1 MASGFTS
8 TTVDNLL
15 LDAGVLYYDFDEET
29 GVGTPLGAT
38 KGGSELV
45 IEIEL
50 RQPEIDGVKGRFKG
64 GQFVVAENAQITV
77 NLAEVTAKNLS
88 LALPT
93 SSLVTTGLESDVIT
107 SKGKIELT
115 DYLDNVTY
123 VGTTSS
129 GKEVI
134 VQLFNVISLEGLS
147 MTTED
152 NNEAVLPIV
161 FGAHK
166 TDGTT
171 SPYKI
176 IYAK

>member
-15 LDAGVLYYDFDEET
+15 LDAGYLFYNFDEVT
-29 GVGTPLGAT
+29 GEGTALGAT
-38 KGGSELV
+38 KGGSELA

-50 RQPEIDGVKGRFKG
+50 RQPEIDGTKGRFKG
-64 GQFVVAENAQITV
+64 GQLVVSENAQLTV

-93 SSLVTTGLESDVIT
+93 SSLDTTGIDKDVIT

-115 DYLDNVTY
+115 DYLDNVAF
-123 VGTTSS
+123 VGKKAN
-129 GKEVI
+129 GDEVVI
-134 VQLFNVISLEGLS
+134 MLFNVISLEGLA
-147 MTTED
+147 MTFED
-152 NNEAVLPIV
+152 NNEATLPIV

-176 IYAK
+176 ISDK